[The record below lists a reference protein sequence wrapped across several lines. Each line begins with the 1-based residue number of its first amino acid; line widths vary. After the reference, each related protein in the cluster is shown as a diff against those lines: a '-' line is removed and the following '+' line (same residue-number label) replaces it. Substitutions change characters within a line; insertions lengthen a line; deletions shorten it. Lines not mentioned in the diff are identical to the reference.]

1 MLLTPS
7 DARETFVEALSSA
20 NRLIHVL
27 PASLASLSIA
37 RTVGLAHTMIQRS
50 EGLRGTLGP
59 GWGVGRGGGGF
70 AVNQSRDVALA
81 FYSDLSHRFGD
92 CPH

>member
-7 DARETFVEALSSA
+7 DARATFVEALSSA

-27 PASLASLSIA
+27 PAPLASLSIA

-50 EGLRGTLGP
+50 DGLRGTLRP
-59 GWGVGRGGGGF
+59 GLEGGG
-70 AVNQSRDVALA
+70 L
-81 FYSDLSHRFGD
+81 L
-92 CPH
+92 